1 MREPEDFNP
10 LTGLRTPYSRVPL
23 AHLRNYAL
31 GLCSDGTP
39 LPQGHV
45 SQDEFCD
52 TDFRRRYA
60 AILLAERGR

>member
-1 MREPEDFNP
+1 MREPEDYNP

-23 AHLRNYAL
+23 AHLKNYAL

-39 LPQGHV
+39 VPDGHV

-52 TDFRRRYA
+52 TDFRCRYA
-60 AILLAERGR
+60 AILLKQRCG

>member
-1 MREPEDFNP
+1 MREPEDFNE
-10 LTGLRTPYSRVPL
+10 LTGRRTPYSRVPL

-39 LPQGHV
+39 LAPDHI
-45 SQDEFCD
+45 SQDAFVD

-60 AILLAERGR
+60 AILLKERGG

>member
-23 AHLRNYAL
+23 PHLRNYAL
-31 GLCSDGTP
+31 GLRSDGTAVP
-39 LPQGHV
+39 DGHV

-52 TDFRRRYA
+52 IDFRRRYA
-60 AILLAERGR
+60 AILLRQRGG

>member
-23 AHLRNYAL
+23 GHLRNYAL

-39 LPQGHV
+39 VPDDHV

-60 AILLAERGR
+60 AILLKERGG